1 MTGRPPRLSPLAS
14 PPRFATVAVMNDPSA
29 VPSGRASSPAAKPR
43 GDDPVVIWSGIGLLV
58 SFVAAIFWQTR
69 RFGLVFFDDGRR
81 LAPLLDAGFT
91 RTGVA
96 QAFAGGS
103 DGPWQPF
110 TTLSLMFDAAV
121 FGDRWGG
128 YHLHNVVL
136 HAVASALLFAALT
149 KLTGAM
155 GRSVVAAGFFAI
167 HPLRAESVAWIAGRA
182 DVLGGVFFAATLL
195 AYAHFVEKPASR
207 ARYAVVAAY
216 FACGLLC
223 TGALVALPL
232 GLLILDWWP
241 LRRMTPFAGG
251 RGFARA
257 IGRWSRTDVEQ
268 QPLALL
274 IREKLPLV
282 ALAAGFV
289 AIAVLRGD
297 AAPAAASLL
306 GRLVTGVTGCATN
319 ALHLVWP
326 VGLAPRA
333 LASADV
339 ADIGTALA
347 AVLGIAA
354 VTAAAW
360 RWRHRWPS
368 LTAGWA
374 WYLAL
379 GLPTVVLFPG
389 LMPTTADR
397 CTYFS
402 QIWLIVAILWGMGDY
417 ADNLPVRKR
426 FIWAVAMAGLLLLI
440 WACYAQVLAWRDGQ
454 ALWNQVIATVHN
466 EPAGTYDPT
475 LRVERAAALNPTFA
489 AGLIAHG
496 DALYADGGRPAA
508 EEAWLEAAAL
518 EPGLTAAWGRLARAR
533 LERGDSRPA
542 PGAAES
548 AASVGG
554 PAADAEGTLRR
565 ALAAAPDSPIVLFH
579 LATLL
584 ERQGAA
590 AEAATLYR
598 RTAERV
604 QAAGAVEDMAGAAA
618 VRAASL
624 PNAAP

>member
-1 MTGRPPRLSPLAS
+1 MHESSAAPTDRATS
-14 PPRFATVAVMNDPSA
+14 PP
-29 VPSGRASSPAAKPR
+29 AKPR

-81 LAPLLDAGFT
+81 LAPLLDMGFAGA
-91 RTGVA
+91 GLS
-96 QAFAGGS
+96 QAFTGDSG
-103 DGPWQPF
+103 GPWQPL
-110 TTLSLMFDAAV
+110 TTLSLMFDAAI

-128 YHLHNVVL
+128 YHLQNVFL

-155 GRSVVAAGFFAI
+155 GRSVVAAGCVAI

-216 FACGLLC
+216 FACSLLC

-268 QPLALL
+268 RPLALL

-297 AAPAAASLL
+297 AAAPAPISLL
-306 GRLVTGVTGCATN
+306 GRLMTGVTACATN
-319 ALHLVWP
+319 ALHIFWP
-326 VGLAPRA
+326 LGLAPRA
-333 LASADV
+333 VASAAP
-339 ADIGTALA
+339 ADIGF
-347 AVLGIAA
+347 AVAGFLGIAA

-379 GLPTVVLFPG
+379 TLPTVVLLPG
-389 LMPTTADR
+389 LMPPTADR

-402 QIWLIVAILWGMGDY
+402 QVWLIVAVLWGLGDY
-417 ADNLPVRKR
+417 ADQLPVRKR
-426 FIWAVAMAGLLLLI
+426 FIWAIAMGGLLLLI
-440 WACYAQVLAWRDGQ
+440 WACYSQVFVWRDCRALWTKVLA
-454 ALWNQVIATVHN
+454 TVPDD
-466 EPAGTYDPT
+466 PAGAYDPT

-496 DALYADGGRPAA
+496 DALYADGDGPEA
-508 EEAWLEAAAL
+508 EKAWLEAAAL

-533 LERGDSRPA
+533 LERGGSRPDPA
-542 PGAAES
+542 FVES
-548 AASVGG
+548 AAAVGG
-554 PAADAEGTLRR
+554 FATDAEGILRR

-584 ERQGAA
+584 EQQGAA

-618 VRAASL
+618 VRAATRST
-624 PNAAP
+624 AAP